1 MKCSRTLAA
10 IVCRDYSCRT
20 GKRKASETKPRGDV
34 ERDFFFFLFAFV
46 NSLKMKGWSKKRR
59 DFSHSPIKALQMY
72 GQHLPKRSWH
82 HACETAATLN
92 PFLRRCGLV
101 FYASPPIRWPGGKRK
116 KPSVVKNSNILCLE
130 RSPHLKK
137 KKKKKKETTT
147 FCWNKTHFE
156 AGKSGRLM
164 LLIQE
169 NQTFL
174 FIVLS
179 TYPSLIVPVNFAG
192 FVIERGKNHHGHG
205 SQFKSSQF
213 GISFSFPF
221 FRSFFFLLLWHEKQ
235 ATSWGEPEAYC
246 GAGHCWLDERR
257 IQVTFLIELF
267 CVRFSALHSLSS
279 VARDNRWGWNSFSA
293 ILPCP
298 DEQY

>member
-1 MKCSRTLAA
+1 MQQDSRSHCLPRLFLSHWEKESKWNQTEGG
-10 IVCRDYSCRT
+10 RW
-20 GKRKASETKPRGDV
+20 KR
-34 ERDFFFFLFAFV
+34 FFFFPFCFCQLAKNEGMKQEKAWFFSFANQSAPNVRTAFAEEKLTPCLWDCCYLEPFPKEMWTRV
-46 NSLKMKGWSKKRR
+46 LCFTTYSVTWWKKKKALSSKK
-59 DFSHSPIKALQMY
+59 FKHSL
-72 GQHLPKRSWH
+72 
-82 HACETAATLN
+82 
-92 PFLRRCGLV
+92 LRKI
-101 FYASPPIRWPGGKRK
+101 ST
-116 KPSVVKNSNILCLE
+116 
-130 RSPHLKK
+130 LKK

-179 TYPSLIVPVNFAG
+179 TYPSLIVLVNFAG